1 MIRSTPETWNA
12 SVYAGQTFD
21 WTWTV
26 SSDAGG
32 TAAVDLTGCTGTASC
47 RTDYTAGSAILSFGT
62 AELTLGGTAGTLRF
76 TQTAATTAAL
86 GSALGYTTTQ
96 LVFDC
101 EITEAGGDVSRVLQG
116 VWTVYP
122 EATR

>member
-12 SVYAGQTFD
+12 AVYAGQTFD

-26 SSDAGG
+26 SSDAAG
-32 TAAVDLTGCTGTASC
+32 TAIVDLSGCTGTASC
-47 RTDYTAGSAILSFGT
+47 RESYTAGSAILTFGT
-62 AELTLGGTAGTLRF
+62 ANLTLGGTAGTLRF

-86 GSALGYTTTQ
+86 GSALGYTTGQ

-101 EITEAGGDVSRVLQG
+101 EITEPGGDVSRVLQG
-116 VWTVYP
+116 IWTVYP